1 MKELNFIHTIF
12 VEDKK
17 LSSKFAKYVNS
28 IKLERDFEQLNNFN
42 ESSTEFNKLVNVEL
56 ENIFNSVCGRLN
68 KTRYNLLHTWIQKY
82 NKKDWHQT
90 HIHNPTEGDYSFIY
104 YIECSDKSSPTTF
117 YTPGHPYIMEDPIH
131 VVAKKG
137 RCVIFKGGIP
147 HEVRPNNDNVRK
159 VVSGNIKFI

>member
-1 MKELNFIHTIF
+1 MKELNFTHTIF
-12 VEDKK
+12 IEDKE
-17 LSSKFAKYVNS
+17 LSNKFNNYVNS

-56 ENIFNSVCGRLN
+56 ENIFNSVCERLN
-68 KTRYNLLHTWIQKY
+68 KTRYNLLHTWVQKY
-82 NKKDWHQT
+82 DNHDWHQV
-90 HIHNPTEGDYSFIY
+90 HVHNPTDYSFIY
-104 YIECSDKSSPTTF
+104 FIDCTKDSSPTTF
-117 YTPGHPYIMEDPIH
+117 YTPGHPYVMEEPIH

>member
-1 MKELNFIHTIF
+1 MKELNFTHTIF
-12 VEDKK
+12 IEDKE
-17 LSSKFAKYVNS
+17 LSNKFNNYVNS

-56 ENIFNSVCGRLN
+56 ENIFNSVCERLN
-68 KTRYNLLHTWIQKY
+68 KTRYDLLHTWVQKY
-82 NKKDWHQT
+82 DNHDWHQV
-90 HIHNPTEGDYSFIY
+90 HVHNPTDYSFIY
-104 YIECSDKSSPTTF
+104 FIDCTKDSSPTTF
-117 YTPGHPYIMEDPIH
+117 YTPGHPYVMEEPIH

>member
-1 MKELNFIHTIF
+1 MKELNFTHTIF
-12 VEDKK
+12 VEDKE
-17 LSSKFAKYVNS
+17 LSNKFAKYINS

-56 ENIFNSVCGRLN
+56 ENIFNSVCERLN
-68 KTRYNLLHTWIQKY
+68 KTRYNLLHTWVQKY
-82 NKKDWHQT
+82 DNHDWHQV
-90 HIHNPTEGDYSFIY
+90 HVHNPTDYSFIY
-104 YIECSDKSSPTTF
+104 FIDCTKDSSPTTF
-117 YTPGHPYIMEDPIH
+117 YTPGHPYVMEEPIH

-159 VVSGNIKFI
+159 VVSGNVRFE

>member
-1 MKELNFIHTIF
+1 MKELNFTHTIF
-12 VEDKK
+12 IEDKE
-17 LSSKFAKYVNS
+17 LRNKFNNYVNS

-56 ENIFNSVCGRLN
+56 ENIFNSVCERLN
-68 KTRYNLLHTWIQKY
+68 KTRYDLLHTWVQKY
-82 NKKDWHQT
+82 DNHDWHQV
-90 HIHNPTEGDYSFIY
+90 HVHNPTDYSFIY
-104 YIECSDKSSPTTF
+104 FIDCTKDSSPTTF
-117 YTPGHPYIMEDPIH
+117 YTPGHPYVMEEPIH

>member
-56 ENIFNSVCGRLN
+56 ENIFNNYLS
-68 KTRYNLLHTWIQKY
+68 
-82 NKKDWHQT
+82 
-90 HIHNPTEGDYSFIY
+90 
-104 YIECSDKSSPTTF
+104 
-117 YTPGHPYIMEDPIH
+117 
-131 VVAKKG
+131 
-137 RCVIFKGGIP
+137 
-147 HEVRPNNDNVRK
+147 
-159 VVSGNIKFI
+159 

>member
-1 MKELNFIHTIF
+1 MKELNFTHTIF
-12 VEDKK
+12 VEDKE
-17 LSSKFAKYVNS
+17 LSNKFNNYVNS

-56 ENIFNSVCGRLN
+56 ENIFNSVCERLN
-68 KTRYNLLHTWIQKY
+68 KTRYDLLHTWVQKY
-82 NKKDWHQT
+82 DNHDWHQV
-90 HIHNPTEGDYSFIY
+90 HVHNPTDYSFIY
-104 YIECSDKSSPTTF
+104 FIDCTKDSSPTTF
-117 YTPGHPYIMEDPIH
+117 YTPGHPYVMEEPIH

>member
-1 MKELNFIHTIF
+1 MKELNFTHTIF
-12 VEDKK
+12 IEDKE
-17 LSSKFAKYVNS
+17 LSNKFNNYVNS

-56 ENIFNSVCGRLN
+56 ENIFNSVCERLN
-68 KTRYNLLHTWIQKY
+68 KTRYDLLHTWVQKY
-82 NKKDWHQT
+82 DNHDWHQV
-90 HIHNPTEGDYSFIY
+90 HVHNPTDYSFIY
-104 YIECSDKSSPTTF
+104 FIDCTKDSSPTTF
-117 YTPGHPYIMEDPIH
+117 YTPGHPYVMEEPIH

-159 VVSGNIKFI
+159 VVSGNVRFE

>member
-1 MKELNFIHTIF
+1 MKELNFTHTIF
-12 VEDKK
+12 VEDKE
-17 LSSKFAKYVNS
+17 LSNKFNNYVNS

-56 ENIFNSVCGRLN
+56 ENIFNSVCERLN
-68 KTRYNLLHTWIQKY
+68 KTRYNLLHTWVQKY
-82 NKKDWHQT
+82 DNHDWHQV
-90 HIHNPTEGDYSFIY
+90 HVHNPTDYSFIY
-104 YIECSDKSSPTTF
+104 FIDCTKDSSPTTF
-117 YTPGHPYIMEDPIH
+117 YTPGHPYVMEEPIH

-159 VVSGNIKFI
+159 VVSGNVRFE

>member
-1 MKELNFIHTIF
+1 MKELNFTHTIF
-12 VEDKK
+12 VEDKE
-17 LSSKFAKYVNS
+17 LNNEFVNHVNS

-56 ENIFNSVCGRLN
+56 ENIFNSVCERLN
-68 KTRYNLLHTWIQKY
+68 KTRYDLLHTWVQKY
-82 NKKDWHQT
+82 DNHDWHQV
-90 HIHNPTEGDYSFIY
+90 HVHNPTDYSFIY
-104 YIECSDKSSPTTF
+104 FIDCTKDSSPTTF
-117 YTPGHPYIMEDPIH
+117 YTPGHPYVMEEPIH